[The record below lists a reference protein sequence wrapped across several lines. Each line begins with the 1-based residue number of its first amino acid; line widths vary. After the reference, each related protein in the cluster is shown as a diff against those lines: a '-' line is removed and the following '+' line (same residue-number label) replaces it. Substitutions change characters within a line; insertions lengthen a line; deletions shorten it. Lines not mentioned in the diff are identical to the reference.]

1 MANPTHYAVLLVSA
15 SPNNPDGLPAN
26 WHMDARASGPVLD
39 PSLSALG
46 YILLTAA
53 EFDQRQVTFGPEYQ
67 LYLTTTRADK
77 ETANSNKLRDLRK
90 LFDDGDVLNAK
101 ITAGTA
107 TASDLRDLGV
117 IGYQINRLNKR
128 NILDNFKA

>member
-15 SPNNPDGLPAN
+15 SPINPDGLPAN
-26 WHMDARASGPVLD
+26 WHMDSRASGPVLD
-39 PSLSALG
+39 PSLAAIG

-77 ETANSNKLRDLRK
+77 ETANNNKIQALKK
-90 LFDDGDVLNAK
+90 LFDDGDA
-101 ITAGTA
+101 IEAIWPTA
-107 TASDLRDLGV
+107 TNAQQKELAVISYRLLRKMK
-117 IGYQINRLNKR
+117 QM
-128 NILDNFKA
+128 ILDIYKP